1 MKVKIKLTTNYA
13 DAKKKIELIN
23 NYKEKINIMEVC
35 GTHTN
40 AIGKFGIRNL
50 LNPNINL
57 ISGPGC
63 PVCVTPDIYID
74 YIYDLSLK
82 KDIIIATYGD
92 MLRVPGSNPKKTLEN
107 AKALG
112 AKVKIIY
119 SSMDAVEHA
128 RINPDKKVVFIGIGF
143 ETTTPATAIA
153 ILEAKRSKIT
163 NFFVLSVHKIVEP
176 VMRLLLSDEELKIH
190 GFIIPGH
197 VAVVIGEQGFKFL
210 EEYNCPG
217 IITGFELEEIVDGI
231 FLLVNCIKDNKGIVL
246 NAYRKLVR
254 PKGNETAI
262 SLIDKVFD
270 KRDDAWRGMGIIPKS
285 GYKLKAEYRDFDIE
299 EIYKL
304 DIKESKNSCKCK
316 CGEVLKGKIK
326 PNQCELYGKSC
337 IPENPIGPCMV
348 SEEGSCAAYFRY
360 DEGA

>member
-1 MKVKIKLTTNYA
+1 
-13 DAKKKIELIN
+13 
-23 NYKEKINIMEVC
+23 MEVC

-82 KDIIIATYGD
+82 KDVIIATYGD

>member
-270 KRDDAWRGMGIIPKS
+270 KRDDAWRGMGIIPES

>member
-304 DIKESKNSCKCK
+304 DIKESKNSLKCK